1 MKAEF
6 SFIIIDDS
14 ELDCYVTKKFLERT
28 NKNFI
33 IEIFHNAEHA
43 LDIIRNNYSLEEDL
57 PTIILLDLQMPMMN
71 GFKFVEEFEK
81 LSPEIQQNYIII
93 ILTVLTPSRDP
104 NDLYRIFT
112 YRKVNSIVEK
122 PLTKDKLNSLL
133 NEVRMG
139 SIK

>member
-14 ELDCYVTKKFLERT
+14 ELDCFVTKKILERT

-33 IEIFHNAEHA
+33 IEVFHNAELA
-43 LDIIRNNYSLEEDL
+43 LEAICENHSEDGKL
-57 PTIILLDLQMPMMN
+57 PTIILLDLQMPRMS

-81 LSPEIQQNYIII
+81 LLPEIQKNYIII
-93 ILTVLTPSRDP
+93 ILTVLSPTRDP

-112 YRKVNSIVEK
+112 YRKVNNIVEK
-122 PLTKDKLNSLL
+122 PLTKEKLISLL
-133 NEVRMG
+133 NQVRLG
-139 SIK
+139 SNI

>member
-14 ELDCYVTKKFLERT
+14 ELDCFVTKKFLERT

-33 IEIFHNAEHA
+33 IEIFNNAEHA
-43 LDIIRNNYSLEEDL
+43 LDAIGKNHSLEGDL
-57 PTIILLDLQMPMMN
+57 PTIILLDLQMPRMN

-81 LSPEIQQNYIII
+81 LSPEIQKNYIII
-93 ILTVLTPSRDP
+93 ILTVLSPSRDP
-104 NDLYRIFT
+104 KDLYGIFT
-112 YRKVNSIVEK
+112 YRKINSIVEK

>member
-14 ELDCYVTKKFLERT
+14 ELDCFVTKKFLERT
-28 NKNFI
+28 NKNFS
-33 IEIFHNAEHA
+33 IEIFHSAERA
-43 LDIIRNNYSLEEDL
+43 LESISENHSGEEGTL
-57 PTIILLDLQMPMMN
+57 PTIILLDLQMPRMN

-81 LSPEIQQNYIII
+81 LLPEIQKNYIII

-112 YRKVNSIVEK
+112 YRKINSMVEK
-122 PLTKDKLNSLL
+122 PLTKEKLNSLL
-133 NEVRMG
+133 NEV
-139 SIK
+139 SNIK

>member
-14 ELDCYVTKKFLERT
+14 ELDCFVTKKFLERT
-28 NKNFI
+28 NKNFS
-33 IEIFHNAEHA
+33 IEIFHNAEQA
-43 LDIIRNNYSLEEDL
+43 LDTIGKNHSLEEDL
-57 PTIILLDLQMPMMN
+57 PTIILLDLQMPQMN

-81 LSPEIQQNYIII
+81 LLPEIQKNYIII
-93 ILTVLTPSRDP
+93 ILTVLTPTRDP

-122 PLTKDKLNSLL
+122 PLTKEKLISLL
-133 NEVRMG
+133 NQVRLG
-139 SIK
+139 SIQ

>member
-14 ELDCYVTKKFLERT
+14 ELDCFVTKKILERT

-33 IEIFHNAEHA
+33 IEIFHNAEQA
-43 LDIIRNNYSLEEDL
+43 LDTIGKNHSLEGIL
-57 PTIILLDLQMPMMN
+57 PTIILLDLQMPQMN

-81 LSPEIQQNYIII
+81 LLPEIQKNYIII
-93 ILTVLTPSRDP
+93 ILTVLSPIRDP
-104 NDLYRIFT
+104 NNLHKIFT

-122 PLTKDKLNSLL
+122 PLTKEKLISLL
-133 NEVRMG
+133 NQVRLG

>member
-1 MKAEF
+1 MKKEF

-14 ELDCYVTKKFLERT
+14 ELDCFVTKKILERT

-33 IEIFHNAEHA
+33 IEIFHNAEQA
-43 LDIIRNNYSLEEDL
+43 LDTIGKNHSLEGIL
-57 PTIILLDLQMPMMN
+57 PTIILLDLQMPQMN

-81 LSPEIQQNYIII
+81 LLPEIQKNYIII
-93 ILTVLTPSRDP
+93 ILTVLSPIRDP
-104 NDLYRIFT
+104 NNLHKIFT

-122 PLTKDKLNSLL
+122 PLTKEKLISLL
-133 NEVRMG
+133 NQVRLG